1 MLATK
6 ISKQNLYF
14 NHRLILKGKRSLS
27 TFASI
32 LKKTKVGINNLNL
45 VATRGMKKAVLGK
58 TLPAKTFV
66 NAFVSLRSL
75 GASSNQVELVA
86 RNQLEDFT
94 FKKTGLL
101 LRLYKPKTWPTMSSN
116 QQKGFFGEELQKEIN
131 LGMARIHGYHI
142 EQTPP
147 GLHPSAGKGPDI
159 IENKLLFLGIPSDQS
174 ALEVG
179 LKTNIYEVKTSTHA
193 ISEGPAGTLDRLV
206 GKNKA
211 IQQINEQKGEHYEK
225 VQSEK
230 AKVVVSLMDKGSSY
244 LVKSDVNE
252 TKAIGLTPEP
262 KTSDKQGLMNTDF
275 QELYETSN
283 QVLEDFQ
290 LAFTDPGKSEYVQI
304 EYPTD
309 D

>member
-1 MLATK
+1 MLVTK
-6 ISKQNLYF
+6 ISKQNFYF
-14 NHRLILKGKRSLS
+14 NHQKSLKGKRNFS
-27 TFASI
+27 TFALI
-32 LKKTKVGINNLNL
+32 FKKLEVGRITPNLM
-45 VATRGMKKAVLGK
+45 ATRGMKKVVLGK

-101 LRLYKPKTWPTMSSN
+101 LRLYKPKTWPTMNSN

-142 EQTPP
+142 EQTPS

-159 IENKLLFLGIPSDQS
+159 SKTVEKFLGLSSDQGDIE
-174 ALEVG
+174 LGVETTVE
-179 LKTNIYEVKTSTHA
+179 EVKTTTGKLTQGS
-193 ISEGPAGTLDRLV
+193 GGGLDRLV

-211 IQQINEQKGEHYEK
+211 IQQMNEQKGEHYEQAK
-225 VQSEK
+225 KIHANSVSEIVDENLGTP
-230 AKVVVSLMDKGSSY
+230 VVKNLQ
-244 LVKSDVNE
+244 

-262 KTSDKQGLMNTDF
+262 TTSDKQGSMNTHS
-275 QELYETSN
+275 QELYETSK
-283 QVLEDFQ
+283 QVLEDFR
-290 LAFTDPGKSEYVQI
+290 LAFTDPGKSEYAQI